1 MSESSYLK
9 MSDNEELLNEKL
21 QENQLL
27 LKSDK
32 RKDTEVLKFQIK
44 FNKLLLSL
52 KKKTRFN
59 KLLFMLEK
67 KINFNKQLF
76 MTIN

>member
-67 KINFNKQLF
+67 KINFNK
-76 MTIN
+76 